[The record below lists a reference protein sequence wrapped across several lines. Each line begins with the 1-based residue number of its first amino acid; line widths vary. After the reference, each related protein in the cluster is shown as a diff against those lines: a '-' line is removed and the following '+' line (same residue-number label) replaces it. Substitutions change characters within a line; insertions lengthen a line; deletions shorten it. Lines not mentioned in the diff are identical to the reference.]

1 METTA
6 PAAAAPNASYLFVL
20 KLTDIPGGMEVIAAT
35 FAHRGVSIASSVGN
49 DGLLDPAG
57 RATVLVTFS
66 ATPAK
71 KEIIRRALM
80 RLSRVHLVTEHA
92 MDSGSLRKT
101 AVFRMQGYGSMEHRM
116 ATFLERIAHDPET
129 GDITYLYVDTPAKVD
144 SVLRDLRT
152 TNRLLDVATS
162 VIGL

>member
-1 METTA
+1 MNQA
-6 PAAAAPNASYLFVL
+6 PPNASYLFVL
-20 KLTDIPGGMEVIAAT
+20 KLTDAPGTMEVIAAT
-35 FAHRGVSIASSVGN
+35 FAHRGVSISSSVGN
-49 DGLLDPAG
+49 DGLLDPGG

-71 KEIIRRALM
+71 KEIIRRALT
-80 RLSRVHLVTEHA
+80 RISRVHGVVEHP
-92 MDSGSLRKT
+92 MDSNALRKT
-101 AVFRMQGYGSMEHRM
+101 AVFRMQGYGSMEHRLM
-116 ATFLERIAHDPET
+116 SRIERIAHDPAT

-144 SVLRDLRT
+144 ALLAELRT